1 MQLTGKVFVITGAES
16 GIGKAAA
23 VALGIQRAFSELVQN
38 LDLGKSLKFGIS

>member
-23 VALGIQRAFSELVQN
+23 VACAQAGAHIVAAGLNE
-38 LDLGKSLKFGIS
+38 